1 MPTLHQNVCA
11 INLAKALYYVR
22 ADYYGIAVRDWDAL
36 EPRQKHEY
44 VEHAQ
49 DVLDAVRPAPNRT
62 VDYFGLAATL
72 ARRAHGTVVARISP
86 ETPWGVDPRD

>member
-1 MPTLHQNVCA
+1 MATLHQNVCA

-49 DVLDAVRPAPNRT
+49 DVLEAVRPAPNRT

-72 ARRAHGTVVARISP
+72 AQREADKVIGRISAS
-86 ETPWGVDPRD
+86 EPWGVDPRD